1 MKLNSGDSRGLRDDL
16 MNHNS
21 LINKLYLD
29 SNGLDGNQLSEIIE
43 GLSYQKEIISLKI

>member
-16 MNHNS
+16 MNHAS

-43 GLSYQKEIISLKI
+43 GLSY